1 MRIAKLS
8 VACAVVFARAAV
20 FGASLLLASEA
31 AAEAP
36 AGDSGLPALLDRPN
50 GARS

>member
-1 MRIAKLS
+1 MRIARLS
-8 VACAVVFARAAV
+8 VACVVFVARAAV

-36 AGDSGLPALLDRPN
+36 AGSSLALSDQST